1 MPLKIILRGGGD
13 LASGVA
19 LRLFRLGFN
28 VIITELP
35 QPLFVRRAVAFGEAV
50 YRGRTQVED
59 VTGVLARDLDHCAE
73 IFQQGQL
80 PVLIDPSFSIG
91 PLLKARSASGQS
103 ESAPF
108 VLVDARM
115 TKKPPDLGMDAAA
128 LVIGLG
134 PGFEAGRNCHAVIET
149 NRGHWMGRVIWNGS
163 PEMDTGIP
171 GKVNSVGAGRV
182 LRSPADG
189 ELIVFAEIGDPI
201 AAGQVI
207 AEVGGVPVEAPFQG
221 VLRGLLHPGLK
232 VWKGL
237 KIGDLDP
244 RVDPSYCFTVSDK
257 SLAVAGGVME
267 VIFSSAALR
276 PFLWD

>member
-1 MPLKIILRGGGD
+1 MPLKIIVRGGGD

-19 LRLFRLGFN
+19 LRLFRLGLK

-35 QPLFVRRAVAFGEAV
+35 QPLFVRRAVSFGEAV
-50 YRGRTQVED
+50 YRSQTQVED
-59 VTGVLARDLDHCAE
+59 VTAMLARDLDHCEE
-73 IFQQGQL
+73 IFRQGQL
-80 PVLIDPSFSIG
+80 PVLIDPSFNIAAQ
-91 PLLKARSASGQS
+91 LKDRSD
-103 ESAPF
+103 APF
-108 VLVDARM
+108 VLIDARM
-115 TKKPPDLGMDAAA
+115 TKQPPGLGMDVAA

-163 PEMDTGIP
+163 AERDTGAP
-171 GKVNSVGAGRV
+171 EKVNAIGAGRV
-182 LRSPADG
+182 LRSPVDG
-189 ELIVFAEIGDPI
+189 ELVAFAEIGDSI

-207 AEVGGVPVEAPFQG
+207 AEVGGVAVKAPFQG
-221 VLRGLLHPGLK
+221 VLRGLLHPGLT

-244 RVDPSYCFTVSDK
+244 RADPIFCFTVSDK

-267 VIFSSAALR
+267 VLFSNRALR